1 MSAFSNVCIRISFE
15 LALKHSK
22 NLKVASPTIF
32 YKIRPAKIGWF
43 VIFHTSFNKSIP
55 NLDELCNIVR
65 VWFKFSETSRA
76 TIARNAAVDAFC
88 ALMDNFSEK
97 ILHTHIVSNQSLL
110 LGVTYLNGSRS
121 KIIAV
126 FFTTRHQEGP
136 ARYKGRAGQKSMQRQ
151 FRWPVVA
158 APSRQ

>member
-1 MSAFSNVCIRISFE
+1 MSAFAKIVFCKMIFSNVCIRISFE

-43 VIFHTSFNKSIP
+43 VIFHTAFNKSIP

-65 VWFKFSETSRA
+65 LT
-76 TIARNAAVDAFC
+76 
-88 ALMDNFSEK
+88 
-97 ILHTHIVSNQSLL
+97 VSNRSLL
-110 LGVTYLNGSRS
+110 LEVTYLNGGSS

-136 ARYKGRAGQKSMQRQ
+136 ARYTRRAGQKSMQRL